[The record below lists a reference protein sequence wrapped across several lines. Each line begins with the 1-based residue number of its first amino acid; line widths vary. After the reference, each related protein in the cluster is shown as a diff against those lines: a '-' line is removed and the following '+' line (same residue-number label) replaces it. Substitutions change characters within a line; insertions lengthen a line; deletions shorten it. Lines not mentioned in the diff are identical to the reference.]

1 MCTPELDNPHSR
13 HRGIMAPPRDRIT
26 RRELRERAYRQIV
39 DLDSYL
45 KVSASLRREGIE
57 LDRDD
62 IEGAEA
68 KA

>member
-1 MCTPELDNPHSR
+1 
-13 HRGIMAPPRDRIT
+13 MAPPRNRIT

-45 KVSASLRREGIE
+45 KVSASLRREDIE

-68 KA
+68 KQ